1 MGYLLEICEF
11 FKRIRTCINGL
22 CTEAR
27 VAYRRECAEVDDFG
41 NFAAKKQSRLKLL
54 RPARAQTKTRCP
66 TNTTISNSIL
76 QDGD

>member
-1 MGYLLEICEF
+1 MGYLLEIREY
-11 FKRIRTCINGL
+11 FKRIRARINGL

-27 VAYRRECAEVDDFG
+27 VAYRRECAEVEDFG

-66 TNTTISNSIL
+66 TTTISNSTL